1 MPPKDE
7 DALQILRGIY
17 LLSSLLQT
25 FDDWNSVS
33 FDTFLLMLILMM
45 MIPLFLWYVYEVTK
59 DDAVDVT
66 QRLVFKVQEDQ
77 EMSF

>member
-33 FDTFLLMLILMM
+33 FETFLLMLILMM
-45 MIPLFLWYVYEVTK
+45 MISLFLWYVYEVTK